1 MSWLR
6 SSSIK
11 IRFALLVV
19 ASLATLIVASVLT
32 ILILRDSL
40 FEFKKH
46 GISQVVVASIGVAE
60 YFHELEMNGEL
71 TQEQAQRYTKEAIKQ
86 MRFDGG
92 NYINILTAEGIGVM
106 HPTLEGFAGKDMN
119 YLKDKLGAPIVVNHV
134 KSIQN
139 PEGEGFNY
147 YWWPKP
153 GASKEDPPSEKFAFN
168 KYYSSWDWFFSAGDF
183 TDSIK
188 EVVSVSVQRSI
199 IVLGITGIF
208 LFGISFAVMRS
219 IIAPLQ
225 GTVEGMNRITGEKL
239 DLTERIDDKGK
250 DELSELAEKFN
261 RMQVEVQEVVTE
273 VNQVNDQLN
282 MSAQELVQI
291 AERTKSG
298 TDRQSME
305 MDQVVTAV
313 NEMAATVNE
322 IASNTAHA
330 AEITS
335 TTNQRMDDGKKNV
348 NQTISSMNDLVSKI
362 ASSSDTIRQLL
373 DTAEKINKVLEVIN
387 GVAEQTNLLA
397 LNAAIE
403 AARAGEQGRGFAV
416 VADEVR
422 TLAKRVQESTHEI
435 DEIIQHIHTGAE
447 EASKS
452 MAAVVSVAET
462 TSEKTRQTGDALE
475 HIIRSVSE
483 INDLNMQIAT
493 AAEEQ
498 AATTEEINRNL
509 IGINNITHAAQEDVH
524 IVKSATDG
532 LYDMAR
538 QMGKAIDRFIH

>member
-1 MSWLR
+1 MSGLR
-6 SSSIK
+6 SCSIK
-11 IRFALLVV
+11 IRFVVLVV
-19 ASLATLIVASVLT
+19 ASLATLIVASALT
-32 ILILRDSL
+32 ILILRESL

-46 GISQVVVASIGVAE
+46 GISQVVVASMGAAD
-60 YFHELEMNGEL
+60 YFHGLAAEGEL
-71 TQEQAQRYTKEAIKQ
+71 TEEQAKTYTKEALKR

-92 NYINILTAEGIGVM
+92 NYINIMNMDGMGIM
-106 HPTLEGFAGKDMN
+106 HPTIEGFAGKDMT
-119 YLKDKLGAPIVVNHV
+119 YLKDKLGAPILLNHI
-134 KSIQN
+134 KSIEN

-153 GASKEDPPSEKFAFN
+153 GETEPSEKFAFN
-168 KYYSSWDWFFSAGDF
+168 KLNPKWDWFLSAGDF
-183 TDSIK
+183 TDAIE
-188 EVVSVSVQRSI
+188 EVVFESIQRSLL
-199 IVLGITGIF
+199 VLMVTGVF
-208 LFGISFAVMRS
+208 LFGLSFLVMRS
-219 IIAPLQ
+219 IISPLQ
-225 GTVEGMNRITGEKL
+225 GTVDGMNPITGEKL
-239 DLTERIDDKGK
+239 DLTERIDDRGK
-250 DELSELAEKFN
+250 DELSELALKFN
-261 RMQVEVQEVVTE
+261 RMQVEVQEVVQE
-273 VNQVNDQLN
+273 VDQVNSQLN
-282 MSAQELVQI
+282 LSAQELVKI
-291 AERTKSG
+291 SERTKSG
-298 TDRQSME
+298 TDQQSME

-313 NEMAATVNE
+313 NEMSATVNE

-330 AEITS
+330 AEITN
-335 TTNQRMDDGKKNV
+335 TTNQQMDSGKKNV
-348 NQTISSMNDLVSKI
+348 SETIDSMSELVSKI
-362 ASSSDTIRQLL
+362 DSSSETIRQLL
-373 DTAEKINKVLEVIN
+373 ETAEKINKVLEVIN

-435 DEIIQHIHTGAE
+435 DEIIQHIHSGAE
-447 EASKS
+447 DASKS
-452 MAAVVSVAET
+452 MAAVVSVAKT
-462 TSEKTRQTGDALE
+462 TSEKTSQTGDALE

-538 QMGKAIDRFIH
+538 QMGSAISRFIH

>member
-1 MSWLR
+1 MSLLR

-11 IRFALLVV
+11 IRFVLLVG

-71 TQEQAQRYTKEAIKQ
+71 TQEQAQRFTKEAIKK

-92 NYINILTAEGIGVM
+92 NYINILTTDGIGVM
-106 HPTLEGFAGKDMN
+106 HPVLNFDGKDML
-119 YLKDKLGAPIVVNHV
+119 YLKDKLGAPIVTNHIKSVNNV
-134 KSIQN
+134 ES
-139 PEGEGFNY
+139 EGFNY

-153 GASKEDPPSEKFAFN
+153 NEEEPSEKFAFN
-168 KYYSSWDWFFSAGDF
+168 KVYKTWNWIFSAGDF

-199 IVLGITGIF
+199 IVLGITGVF

-225 GTVEGMNRITGEKL
+225 GTVASMNRITGEKL
-239 DLTERIDDKGK
+239 DLTERIDETGK
-250 DELSELAEKFN
+250 DELSALAAKFN
-261 RMQVEVQEVVTE
+261 RMQVEVQEVVSE
-273 VNQVNDQLN
+273 VNQVNDLLN
-282 MSAQELVQI
+282 LSAEELVKI
-291 AERTKSG
+291 ADKTKSG

-335 TTNQRMDDGKKNV
+335 TTNQRMDDGQKNV
-348 NQTISSMNDLVSKI
+348 NETICSMDELVSKI
-362 ASSSDTIRQLL
+362 DSSSETIRQLL
-373 DTAEKINKVLEVIN
+373 DTAEKINKVLDVIN

-435 DEIIQHIHTGAE
+435 DEIIQHIHSGAE
-447 EASKS
+447 DASKS

-524 IVKSATDG
+524 IVKQATDG